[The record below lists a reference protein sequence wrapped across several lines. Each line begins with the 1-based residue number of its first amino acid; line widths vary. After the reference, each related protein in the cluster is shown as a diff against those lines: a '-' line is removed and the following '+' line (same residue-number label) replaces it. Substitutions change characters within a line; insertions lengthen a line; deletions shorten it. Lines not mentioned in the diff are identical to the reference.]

1 MNRLLRIVACTI
13 LSLGCC
19 SGFAFSQMGGSA
31 DPEMQQQF
39 FDDLQTTQ
47 AEMEQF
53 SQSFQTLMAD
63 WQKDLQAK
71 AMVEF
76 PKRMANASTPM
87 TQEQMMRLGME
98 IAVDEMVALQP
109 KIKEKSSEFFS
120 EEQQQKMQLRMFQ
133 MKQGLMDRLDS
144 SDNPEVVQGAFGT
157 EMLQLMGG
165 QPDFLELTPEQK
177 ELILKQQKETSIES
191 MSVMMQASAKILTEN
206 PERVQEIQR
215 LAKEIQEAE
224 SDEEREKIAKE
235 LQVFGSDWFKES
247 GPQLK
252 KILREGHEN
261 FMRALTDAQRAKIKA
276 IMVDMPDYLKKRFD
290 DFDKNGGALPSLD
303 SWVPG
308 MGAPG
313 GMTNPNR
320 EAPRKRSGGGGRAF
334 PE

>member
-1 MNRLLRIVACTI
+1 MNRLLRIVACTV
-13 LSLGCC
+13 LSACCC
-19 SGFAFSQMGGSA
+19 SSLAFSQFDSA

-39 FDDLQTTQ
+39 FDDLQTTK

-53 SQSFQTLMAD
+53 SQSFQMLMAD
-63 WQKDLQAK
+63 MQKDLQTK
-71 AMVEF
+71 AMAEI

-87 TQEQMMRLGME
+87 TPDMMMRFGME
-98 IAVDEMVALQP
+98 LTMDEMVALQP

-120 EEQQQKMQLRMFQ
+120 EEQQQKIHLRMFQ
-133 MKQGLMDRLDS
+133 MKQGLMERLDS
-144 SDNPEVVQGAFGT
+144 SDSPEIVQGAFGT

-191 MSVMMQASAKILTEN
+191 MLVMLQASAKMLTEN
-206 PERVQEIQR
+206 PERLQEIQR
-215 LAKEIQEAE
+215 LAQELQEAE
-224 SDEEREKIAKE
+224 SDEEREKIALKMQTLNGDVMKE
-235 LQVFGSDWFKES
+235 V

-252 KILREGHEN
+252 KFLREGHEN
-261 FMRALTDAQRAKIKA
+261 FMRTLTDAQRAKIKA
-276 IMVDMPDYLKKRFD
+276 VMADMPDYLKKRFD
-290 DFDKNGGALPSLD
+290 DFDKNGGALPGLD

-320 EAPRKRSGGGGRAF
+320 EATRQRSGGRTF

>member
-19 SGFAFSQMGGSA
+19 SGLAFSQMGGSA
-31 DPEMQQQF
+31 DKEMQQQF

-47 AEMEQF
+47 AELEQF
-53 SQSFQTLMAD
+53 GQSLQPLMLD
-63 WQKDLQAK
+63 MQKNVQAK
-71 AMVEF
+71 AMAEI
-76 PKRMANASTPM
+76 PKRMADSSTPM
-87 TQEQMMRLGME
+87 TPDMMMRFGME
-98 IAVDEMVALQP
+98 LAMDEMVALQP

-120 EEQQQKMQLRMFQ
+120 EEQQQKMHLRMFQ
-133 MKQGLMDRLDS
+133 MKQGLMERLDS

-157 EMLQLMGG
+157 EILQLMGG

-177 ELILKQQKETSIES
+177 ELILKQQKETSLEA
-191 MSVMMQASAKILTEN
+191 MLVTTQVNMRMLTEN
-206 PERVQEIQR
+206 PEKMQQIQR
-215 LAKEIQEAE
+215 LAKELQDAE
-224 SDEEREKIAKE
+224 SDEEREEIAKKMQE
-235 LQVFGSDWFKES
+235 INGDVMKEV

-261 FMRALTDAQRAKIKA
+261 FMRTLTDAQRAKIKA
-276 IMVDMPDYLKKRFD
+276 IMADMPDYLKKRFD
-290 DFDKNGGALPSLD
+290 DFDKNGGALPGLD

-320 EAPRKRSGGGGRAF
+320 EAPRQRSGGRTF